1 MTKRSIVAIESLLN
15 QHIQESSTAQDRLF
29 ALAGRSLAINIQ
41 NFGTNLRL
49 DAEQT
54 RLGVSMISD
63 DSIVATTA
71 TISGTPLTLLNLLNV
86 STLADFRA
94 AGVEFSGDI
103 QTAEAFA
110 ELLRLARPDLEEELS
125 HLVGDIVAHKM
136 ARSVRRVKGWGTR
149 ANYHRE
155 SRLKALA
162 ERSNVFGRILTGQ
175 LNGWISFSREPTA
188 GQHGTAQTSLKA
200 ACYSANANPVRSR
213 RDCLGDAFI
222 SSCWLGF

>member
-29 ALAGRSLAINIQ
+29 ALVGRSLAINIQ

-136 ARSVRRVKGWGTR
+136 ARSVRRMKGWGTR
-149 ANYHRE
+149 AID
-155 SRLKALA
+155 ALTMDTS
-162 ERSNVFGRILTGQ
+162 EFLQEEIRQ
-175 LNGWISFSREPTA
+175 LPPRVEVESFSREVERLREDTDR
-188 GQHGTAQTSLKA
+188 TAQRVDKFLKGTNGGA
-200 ACYSANANPVRSR
+200 TWDGS
-213 RDCLGDAFI
+213 D
-222 SSCWLGF
+222 

>member
-1 MTKRSIVAIESLLN
+1 MTKQSIAAIESLLN

-29 ALAGRSLAINIQ
+29 ALAGRSLAINIR
-41 NFGTNLRL
+41 NFDINLQL

-54 RLGVSMISD
+54 RLEVSMISG

-71 TISGTPLTLLNLLNV
+71 TISGTPLTLLSLLNV

-136 ARSVRRVKGWGTR
+136 ARSIRRMKGWGTR
-149 ANYHRE
+149 AID
-155 SRLKALA
+155 ALTMDTS
-162 ERSNVFGRILTGQ
+162 EFLQEEIRQ
-175 LNGWISFSREPTA
+175 LPPRVEVESFSREVERLREDA
-188 GQHGTAQTSLKA
+188 DRTAQRVDKFLKGTNGRA
-200 ACYSANANPVRSR
+200 TWDGS
-213 RDCLGDAFI
+213 D
-222 SSCWLGF
+222 

>member
-1 MTKRSIVAIESLLN
+1 MTKQSIAAIESLLN
-15 QHIQESSTAQDRLF
+15 QHIQKSSTAQDRLF
-29 ALAGRSLAINIQ
+29 ALAGRSLAINIR
-41 NFGTNLRL
+41 NFDIKLQL

-54 RLGVSMISD
+54 RLEVSMISD

-71 TISGTPLTLLNLLNV
+71 TISGTPLTLLSLLNV

-149 ANYHRE
+149 AID
-155 SRLKALA
+155 ALTMDTS
-162 ERSNVFGRILTGQ
+162 EFLQEEIRQ
-175 LNGWISFSREPTA
+175 LPPRVEVESFSREVERLREDTDRTV
-188 GQHGTAQTSLKA
+188 QRVDKFLKDTNGRA
-200 ACYSANANPVRSR
+200 TWDGS
-213 RDCLGDAFI
+213 D
-222 SSCWLGF
+222 

>member
-1 MTKRSIVAIESLLN
+1 MTKQSIAAIESLLN
-15 QHIQESSTAQDRLF
+15 QHIQKSSTAQDRLF
-29 ALAGRSLAINIQ
+29 ALAGRSLAINIR
-41 NFGTNLRL
+41 NFDIKLQL

-54 RLGVSMISD
+54 RLEVSMISD

-71 TISGTPLTLLNLLNV
+71 TISGTPLTLLSLLNV

-149 ANYHRE
+149 AID
-155 SRLKALA
+155 ALTMDTS
-162 ERSNVFGRILTGQ
+162 EFLQEEIRQ
-175 LNGWISFSREPTA
+175 LPPRVEVESFSREVERLREDTDR
-188 GQHGTAQTSLKA
+188 TAQRVDRFLKGTNGRA
-200 ACYSANANPVRSR
+200 TWDGS
-213 RDCLGDAFI
+213 D
-222 SSCWLGF
+222 

>member
-1 MTKRSIVAIESLLN
+1 MTKRSIVAIEHLLN

-29 ALAGRSLAINIQ
+29 ALVGRSLAINIQ

-63 DSIVATTA
+63 DSIVATTV

-149 ANYHRE
+149 AID
-155 SRLKALA
+155 ALTMDTS
-162 ERSNVFGRILTGQ
+162 EFLQEEIRQ
-175 LNGWISFSREPTA
+175 LPPRVEVESFSREVERLREDTDR
-188 GQHGTAQTSLKA
+188 TAQRVDKFLKGTNGGA
-200 ACYSANANPVRSR
+200 TWDGS
-213 RDCLGDAFI
+213 D
-222 SSCWLGF
+222 